1 MNVNVNEIK
10 LPIKSKRLTGFLFFK
25 LHYMG
30 YLFEIF
36 LQYTDSEKWKIQTW
50 ENMCKEC
57 EQTKKRKHKQIKILL
72 SDKVEFKAKSAKWKI
87 LWP

>member
-1 MNVNVNEIK
+1 
-10 LPIKSKRLTGFLFFK
+10 
-25 LHYMG
+25 MG

-57 EQTKKRKHKQIKILL
+57 EQTEKKTQT
-72 SDKVEFKAKSAKWKI
+72 D
-87 LWP
+87 